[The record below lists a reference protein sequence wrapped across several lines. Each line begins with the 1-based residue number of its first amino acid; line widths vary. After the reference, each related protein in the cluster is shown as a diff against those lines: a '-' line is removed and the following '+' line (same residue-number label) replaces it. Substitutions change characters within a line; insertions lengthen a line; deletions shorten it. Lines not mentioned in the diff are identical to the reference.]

1 MGKFVRAIFGGKST
15 GEKNATIA
23 QAKIQQDNLA
33 AQQSAAAQQIQAQ
46 GQDRARIESSLAG
59 ARKSNRG
66 RRLLMEGAEGKAT
79 LG

>member
-1 MGKFVRAIFGGKST
+1 MKFVKSIFGGKST
-15 GEKNATIA
+15 GEKNAIIA
-23 QAKIQQDNLA
+23 QNKIQQDNLA

-46 GQDRARIESSLAG
+46 GQDQARIDRSLAG

-66 RRLLMEGAEGKAT
+66 RRLLMDGGEGKAT